1 MRITT
6 KKIHADGHFELFLLA
21 YIAQRVQN
29 NSMLRSL
36 VIMTT
41 AAAMVAPAFAA
52 VEWMTDLEAA
62 LAKAKVEGKCVLVD
76 FTGSDWCGWCVQLR
90 KDVLDHAD
98 FVPFLAANFVA
109 VEIDVPQDASRV
121 GGVEQL
127 EKNQRLCDKFAVE
140 GYPTIMVMTPEGHV
154 VGGFVGGAD
163 MQEAKEALELALTHA
178 RSLKKAAALQGEA
191 KAQMLMP
198 VYKTLQENFPSA
210 SKALREELLELMPHN
225 EQLQA
230 EAELDAIKAKFE
242 QVPEDDYDTILAMLD
257 AEIKSA
263 MPTNQDLLKRS
274 KAAILEVQI
283 VNELAA
289 AQSVDDVVT
298 ARRRLME
305 EVVSLL
311 PPDRQVEVLADI
323 ETELGD
329 PQAVFDAIEAQR
341 KEEAANALSEAD
353 SATLQEVMS
362 RIQNAED
369 DPDAALRILDEELAE
384 ANDVVRKHL
393 ISWKITTLMD
403 KGSRLAETAQTA
415 EDVMGLRD
423 IAVLLVELSEP
434 DDAARAEALQKVEQE
449 FADPA
454 AVLEK
459 LRQQRE
465 AEVAP
470 PLN

>member
-1 MRITT
+1 M
-6 KKIHADGHFELFLLA
+6 
-21 YIAQRVQN
+21 
-29 NSMLRSL
+29 
-36 VIMTT
+36 
-41 AAAMVAPAFAA
+41 
-52 VEWMTDLEAA
+52 
-62 LAKAKVEGKCVLVD
+62 
-76 FTGSDWCGWCVQLR
+76 
-90 KDVLDHAD
+90 
-98 FVPFLAANFVA
+98 
-109 VEIDVPQDASRV
+109 
-121 GGVEQL
+121 
-127 EKNQRLCDKFAVE
+127 
-140 GYPTIMVMTPEGHV
+140 
-154 VGGFVGGAD
+154 
-163 MQEAKEALELALTHA
+163 
-178 RSLKKAAALQGEA
+178 
-191 KAQMLMP
+191 
-198 VYKTLQENFPSA
+198 
-210 SKALREELLELMPHN
+210 
-225 EQLQA
+225 
-230 EAELDAIKAKFE
+230 
-242 QVPEDDYDTILAMLD
+242 
-257 AEIKSA
+257 
-263 MPTNQDLLKRS
+263 
-274 KAAILEVQI
+274 
-283 VNELAA
+283 
-289 AQSVDDVVT
+289 
-298 ARRRLME
+298 
-305 EVVSLL
+305 

-341 KEEAANALSEAD
+341 KEEAANALTEAD

-465 AEVAP
+465 PEVAP